1 MANIYVIDDDQ
12 EFLQIV
18 SIMLGNQG
26 HEVTP
31 FADPVLGL
39 EQVKA
44 NRPDLVMVDVMM
56 PRVSGHEICRQI
68 RANPGTAD
76 LPIIIVTARTQA
88 VDRVTA
94 LESGADAFISKPIN
108 RQELLDHVNQ
118 ILDESSFE
126 QDEYQTGF
134 VISLFS
140 LRGGVGRTTLA
151 VNMAAA
157 LRSMGHE
164 VVYLLDLS
172 PSGGQA
178 ALHLR
183 LKGNK
188 SWQNLPMLETLDW
201 QALEAHLL
209 SHESGL
215 RLLAAPA
222 SPLSPSEPAEDLTSR
237 MLELLSQNG
246 SAVVVDL
253 PAVLSPSVSAA
264 LASSDIVLHIVCPEV
279 ISLQS
284 AMWAN
289 RILQNS
295 IVESTTSSYWLNQV
309 TPEAQ
314 VKPTIVERVLHTGPT
329 VTIPF
334 DDNQSAALTRG
345 LPLTLAVPQS
355 PLAMAIKRAAE
366 AIPIRSVQSA

>member
-18 SIMLGNQG
+18 SIMLESQE
-26 HEVTP
+26 HAVTP
-31 FADPVLGL
+31 FTDPAIGL
-39 EQVKA
+39 ERVKA
-44 NRPDLVMVDVMM
+44 NKPDLLMVDVMM
-56 PRVSGHEICRQI
+56 PRISGHEICRQV
-68 RANPGTAD
+68 RANSDTAE

-88 VDRVTA
+88 VDRITA
-94 LESGADAFISKPIN
+94 EESGANAFISKPIN
-108 RQELLDHVNQ
+108 RQELLDRIDE
-118 ILDESSFE
+118 ILDEDSFE
-126 QDEYQTGF
+126 KDEHQAGF

-151 VNMAAA
+151 VNMAVA
-157 LRSMGHE
+157 LRNMGHE

-172 PSGGQA
+172 SSGGQA

-183 LKGNK
+183 MKGNK
-188 SWQNLPMLETLDW
+188 SWENLLGLETLDW
-201 QALEAHLL
+201 QALQAHLL

-222 SPLSPSEPAEDLTSR
+222 SPLSPSEPAKDVTSR

-295 IVESTTSSYWLNQV
+295 IAESTTSSYWLNQV

-314 VKPTIVERVLHTGPT
+314 VKPAIVEKALHTGPT
-329 VTIPF
+329 VTIPY
-334 DDNQSAALTRG
+334 DDNQSPALARG
-345 LPLTLAVPQS
+345 LPLTLAAPQS
-355 PLAMAIKRAAE
+355 PLAMAIQQAAE
-366 AIPIRSVQSA
+366 AITNRNAQSA